1 MTRIMLLAATSALLF
16 ASGLQAQLIE
26 VRQTIFGMD

>member
-1 MTRIMLLAATSALLF
+1 MRFRATLALAVIL
-16 ASGLQAQLIE
+16 ASPVHAQLIE